1 MSEVASA
8 FLEEVKD
15 KIDTAKL
22 RSFHLNERIVKQRV
36 EHHVC
41 ITRILSN
48 IWNGN
53 GDEWVSVYEAN
64 NATKAVKVTD
74 DALKDTLQKILAV
87 ETSFC
92 AAIQFNALKL
102 DKG

>member
-1 MSEVASA
+1 MSEVTSA

-15 KIDTAKL
+15 QIDAAKL
-22 RSFHLNERIVKQRV
+22 RSFHLKERIVKQRV
-36 EHHVC
+36 EYHVC

-48 IWNGN
+48 MWNGN

-64 NATKAVKVTD
+64 DATKTIKVTD
-74 DALKDTLQKILAV
+74 DALKDTLQKILTV

-92 AAIQFNALKL
+92 AAIQFNALKV